1 MIGLLTGLI
10 RRSRP
15 GTVQPCAVCGISDWL
30 RHDHGAYGV
39 GYAAGKAK
47 AHDELRVGFW
57 RGHGLGCGCEPCRT
71 VRSVKATIDRARRW
85 PSTPLAV

>member
-15 GTVQPCAVCGISDWL
+15 GPAATCAVCGISDWL
-30 RHDHGAYGV
+30 RHDHGAYGY
-39 GYAAGKAK
+39 GYADGKAK

-57 RGHGLGCGCEPCRT
+57 SGHGRGCGCEPYQT
-71 VRSVKATIDRARRW
+71 VRSVTATLEGG
-85 PSTPLAV
+85 PPLA